1 MKGIVRGGPDPGAIG
16 RLAATALNNS
26 AFRTTCV
33 ATMLEAGH
41 ATNALPQRA
50 RATVNCRILPGEPV
64 AEVQKTLARVVAN
77 DKIRITP
84 THEATLSPAP
94 PLTREIVGPV
104 EAVSAQMWPGV
115 PVGPPLLVAA
125 TDGRFTINSGIP
137 TYGGNGMFRDPDGSG
152 VHGLNER
159 IRVRSLYEGHR
170 FL

>member
-41 ATNALPQRA
+41 ASNALPQRA

-64 AEVQKTLARVVAN
+64 AEVQKTLARVMAN

-84 THEATLSPAP
+84 THEPTLSPAP

-104 EAVSAQMWPGV
+104 EAVSAQMWPGL
-115 PVGPPLLVAA
+115 PVGPTLLVAA

-137 TYGGNGMFRDPDGSG
+137 TYGQNGLFRDPDAP
-152 VHGLNER
+152 GLPGPTPR
-159 IRVRSLYEGHR
+159 LPAPSLSPTPT